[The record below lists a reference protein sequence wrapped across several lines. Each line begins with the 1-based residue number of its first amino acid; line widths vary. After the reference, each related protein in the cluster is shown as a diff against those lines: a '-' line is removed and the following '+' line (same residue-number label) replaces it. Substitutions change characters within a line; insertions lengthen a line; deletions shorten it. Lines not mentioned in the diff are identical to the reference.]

1 MFISYDVENQVGLV
15 TSWHTEDGLEP
26 KLAQS
31 LQDIVTDKCFS
42 GHLDSTVAAE
52 DITA

>member
-1 MFISYDVENQVGLV
+1 MGLG
-15 TSWHTEDGLEP
+15 TSRHTEDGLEP

-31 LQDIVTDKCFS
+31 LQDIATDKCFS
-42 GHLDSTVAAE
+42 GHLDSSFAAE